1 MSMRLDVPSGIDENA
16 VPALEGELRGC
27 GTRRNDAP
35 ATRQLP
41 YDRPRR
47 DERVSQCVDGSL
59 DPEVSVERKHENHA
73 VGSHVAARMVA
84 DDEHRTCFRDVVQT
98 LDLGPKVRRREQPH
112 PGKLIADEIGV
123 TAF

>member
-1 MSMRLDVPSGIDENA
+1 MG
-16 VPALEGELRGC
+16 
-27 GTRRNDAP
+27 
-35 ATRQLP
+35 
-41 YDRPRR
+41 
-47 DERVSQCVDGSL
+47 
-59 DPEVSVERKHENHA
+59 VSVAFASLRNP